1 MRIKTMIIV
10 LITILLTV
18 VIMQNNDPVTF
29 KFLFA
34 KFYISKLLMLLL
46 VALVAFIVG
55 VLVGRPGKPKYI
67 PGQLAEGEE
76 DKKESNT
83 LSDEDRE
90 YIS

>member
-1 MRIKTMIIV
+1 MRIKTMIII

-29 KFLFA
+29 NFLFA

-46 VALVAFIVG
+46 VALVAFIAG

-67 PGQLAEGEE
+67 PGQVPEGEQG
-76 DKKESNT
+76 KKESNT
-83 LSDEDRE
+83 LSDEDRD